1 MAMTL
6 RLDSHQDRALS
17 LLADA
22 WGCSKQEAAVR
33 AIVVSA
39 QRTLADTHI
48 AQLAE
53 TIIPEQA
60 VLAAR
65 IRRNRG

>member
-22 WGCSKQEAAVR
+22 
-33 AIVVSA
+33 
-39 QRTLADTHI
+39 HI

>member
-1 MAMTL
+1 MKLVSIGDFHTEAGAT
-6 RLDSHQDRALS
+6 
-17 LLADA
+17 LADA
-22 WGCSKQEAAVR
+22 
-33 AIVVSA
+33 
-39 QRTLADTHI
+39 HI

>member
-39 QRTLADTHI
+39 QRTLAD
-48 AQLAE
+48 AE

>member
-22 WGCSKQEAAVR
+22 WGCSKQEA
-33 AIVVSA
+33 VVSA
-39 QRTLADTHI
+39 QRTLADAHI
-48 AQLAE
+48 SQLAE